1 MSTSKLKC
9 GHTLKHTEVN
19 HTCWL
24 VHTHRH
30 KYTQIQSLLSILEQS
45 VSEGHHNSPCSMKS
59 WQVLSVTYS

>member
-1 MSTSKLKC
+1 MSTSKLNC
-9 GHTLKHTEVN
+9 GHALKHTEAN

-30 KYTQIQSLLSILEQS
+30 MDTETDSLSVLEQS

-59 WQVLSVTYS
+59 WQALSVTYS